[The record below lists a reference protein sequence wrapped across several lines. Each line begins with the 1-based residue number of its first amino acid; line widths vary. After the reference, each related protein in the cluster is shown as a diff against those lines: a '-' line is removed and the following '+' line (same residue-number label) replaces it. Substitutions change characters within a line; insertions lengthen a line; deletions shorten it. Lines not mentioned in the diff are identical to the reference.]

1 MERLIEFGEL
11 RPSLKKYGDLS
22 YSNMKR
28 IEVLQARRESVN
40 EEIDRDIYIEES
52 GVHSEYVRLFDDIMT
67 YYFSCSKERKANAL
81 RNIIS
86 LNIERKKRLE

>member
-40 EEIDRDIYIEES
+40 EEIDRGEWCPFGIFKTI
-52 GVHSEYVRLFDDIMT
+52 
-67 YYFSCSKERKANAL
+67 
-81 RNIIS
+81 
-86 LNIERKKRLE
+86 

>member
-1 MERLIEFGEL
+1 MRANITLTERLIEFGEL

-40 EEIDRDIYIEES
+40 EEIDRGEWCPFGIFKTI
-52 GVHSEYVRLFDDIMT
+52 
-67 YYFSCSKERKANAL
+67 
-81 RNIIS
+81 
-86 LNIERKKRLE
+86 